1 VTEEALRRIRVP
13 IGLDLGGRSA
23 PEIAL
28 AIVAEVM
35 ATRYGGSHLPLSQQR
50 QDRG

>member
-1 VTEEALRRIRVP
+1 MTALQRIHVP

-28 AIVAEVM
+28 AIVAEVVSS
-35 ATRYGGSHLPLSQQR
+35 RYGGCASYR
-50 QDRG
+50 